1 MFQKMLQISHTIR
14 QETPAD
20 YQEIEHLHADAFGP
34 GRFARAAFMVRE
46 GFRPDPRLCFV
57 AHCGD
62 ELVGSVRLTP
72 IWLGRSTGQLLGPLT
87 VKPTYKNKGI
97 GRALLRHVVNRAR
110 EIGEKRILLVGD
122 VPYYGPFGFKPV
134 PPGQLALPGPVDPA
148 RLLIA
153 DFSED
158 AAGELGGMV
167 RGRHLAD

>member
-1 MFQKMLQISHTIR
+1 MLQISHTIR
-14 QETPAD
+14 QETAAD
-20 YQEIEHLHADAFGP
+20 HEKIEDLHADAFGP
-34 GRFARAAFMVRE
+34 GRFARAAFMIRE
-46 GFRPDPRLCFV
+46 GFLPDPELCFV
-57 AHCGD
+57 AHCSD

-72 IWLGRSTGQLLGPLT
+72 IWLGQSVGQLLGPLT

-122 VPYYGPFGFKPV
+122 QPYYGPFGFKPV
-134 PPGQLALPGPVDPA
+134 SHGRLTLPGPVDPA

-153 DFSED
+153 DFCKD
-158 AAGELGGMV
+158 AAEDIGGVV